1 MKKLV
6 PLPYKSFY
14 GLCNPRKTFLST
26 KNFAWYKFSYSI
38 VDYTLKELHRSSTDL
53 EGWSFRSS

>member
-38 VDYTLKELHRSSTDL
+38 VDYTLYSCEKTD
-53 EGWSFRSS
+53 

>member
-26 KNFAWYKFSYSI
+26 KNTI
-38 VDYTLKELHRSSTDL
+38 VVKLNVEHVYQFLANPYCHFKR
-53 EGWSFRSS
+53 FVCCA